1 MTTTLIYAA
10 WLFAGLVLGLVF
22 VRVAARFGARTE
34 RVIYAVGL
42 VVVAAVDP
50 VLAGASGADDW
61 FATEVVAA
69 IAFAVLAV
77 LGLIRSPLW
86 LSGGWVLHAAWDSPV
101 HLASTGSTFVPV
113 AYILACAGFDLVVAL
128 GIYLRFRRRTRA
140 IGDERAEAG

>member
-10 WLFAGLVLGLVF
+10 WLVAGLVLGLVF

-42 VVVAAVDP
+42 VVAAAVYP
-50 VLAGASGADDW
+50 VLAAMHGADGW
-61 FATEVVAA
+61 FPAEIVAA
-69 IAFAVLAV
+69 LLFVALAA

-128 GIYLRFRRRTRA
+128 SIYLRFRRRGRA
-140 IGDERAEAG
+140 SGDERAEAG